1 MFIDPQLS
9 KINTKIFTDNYNK
22 IREDY
27 IKLRDG
33 NFFIDY
39 SHEYD
44 LTSANGEFPTG
55 FSPTLTPEFHW
66 KVCPLIFN
74 RKIFKLSSKYCQVCF
89 TTELL
94 LNQPIKPVLAVFSI
108 LEPGA
113 ELEPHSDGDERID
126 PRYWRSSVIKFHFS
140 LDIPLGGNCALVV
153 NNEHRIL
160 NNKDLNLFDEKLS
173 LHYAYNHSETRRG
186 VLITS
191 YIRDEV
197 LMYGDNL

>member
-74 RKIFKLSSKYCQVCF
+74 RKIFNF
-89 TTELL
+89 
-94 LNQPIKPVLAVFSI
+94 F
-108 LEPGA
+108 
-113 ELEPHSDGDERID
+113 
-126 PRYWRSSVIKFHFS
+126 F
-140 LDIPLGGNCALVV
+140 
-153 NNEHRIL
+153 
-160 NNKDLNLFDEKLS
+160 
-173 LHYAYNHSETRRG
+173 
-186 VLITS
+186 
-191 YIRDEV
+191 
-197 LMYGDNL
+197 